1 LPTGPEKDPNDPS
14 TTSFAWDQMIS
25 TWTMV
30 ETILGGTEE
39 MRRAGQLYLPQHE
52 EESDVGYRER
62 LNTNVLFNMTELT
75 LEGLVGRPFS
85 DPVRM
90 NDDVP
95 EPILDITANIDLQ
108 GNDISTFCREWFK
121 EGVSKAFSHVLVDFP
136 ALSEG
141 EKEGRTLADDRKEGR
156 RPYWQLIKPE
166 NLIFASSNVQ
176 TVNGNPREF
185 LTQVRIKEFDVQ
197 TVGFA
202 EVVKERIRVLF
213 PGSFVLFEKQQ
224 KDKRHKEEWAMID
237 QGETGLDFIPLV
249 TFYTNRDGL
258 MMGKSPIED
267 LAHLNIRWWQSN
279 SDQINVLTVSRFPM
293 LAVAGATDVS
303 GSVLR
308 IGPRQLMGTK
318 DPNGRFYFVEHQG
331 KSISAGRQ
339 ELLDLEEQMA
349 SYGAEFLKSKPGSPT
364 ATARALDSAES
375 ITPLQDMTVRF
386 IDAVNTAL
394 DYTASW
400 FKITGEGDTKGG
412 TVSITTDFG
421 PEEIREMDIEFLM
434 NARKVRDI
442 SREAFISEAK
452 RRGLISSDYDSIA
465 DLEQLFFELEALE
478 PLQPLI
484 PGTFD
489 PQEGGEA
496 PEDASAIIE
505 KARRSKE
512 LLEERV
518 KKGKSL

>member
-1 LPTGPEKDPNDPS
+1 LPTGPDKDPNDPS
-14 TTSFAWDQMIS
+14 TTSFAWDSMIA
-25 TWTMV
+25 TWTMI
-30 ETILGGTEE
+30 ETLLGGTEA
-39 MRRAGQLYLPQHE
+39 MRQAGQLYLPQHE
-52 EESDVGYRER
+52 EESDVGYEER

-85 DPVRM
+85 DPVRL

-95 EPILDITANIDLQ
+95 EKIVELTQNIDLQ

-121 EGVSKAFSHVLVDFP
+121 EGVSKAFSHVLIDFP
-136 ALSEG
+136 VLTAE
-141 EKEGRTLADDRKEGR
+141 EREGRTLADDRAEGR

-166 NLIFASSNVQ
+166 NLIFASATVA
-176 TVNGNPREF
+176 TVNGDPREF
-185 LTQVRIKEFDVQ
+185 LTQVRIREFDVE

-213 PGSFVLFEKQQ
+213 PGFFQVFEKQQ
-224 KDKRHKEEWAMID
+224 KDKRHKEEWVLID
-237 QGETGLDFIPLV
+237 EGETGLDFIPLV

-258 MMGKSPIED
+258 MIGKSPIED
-267 LAHLNIRWWQSN
+267 LTHLNVRWWQSN

-303 GSVLR
+303 GSVLK

-331 KSISAGRQ
+331 KSIGAGRQ

-349 SYGAEFLKSKPGSPT
+349 SYGAEFLKRKPGSPT

-375 ITPLQDMTVRF
+375 ITPLQDMTIRF

-394 DYTASW
+394 DFTASW
-400 FKITGEGDTKGG
+400 IGITGKSDIKGG
-412 TVSITTDFG
+412 TVTITTDFG
-421 PEEIREMDIEFLM
+421 PEEIREADIEFLM
-434 NARKVRDI
+434 NARKIRDI
-442 SREAFISEAK
+442 SREAMIAEAK
-452 RRGLISSDYDSIA
+452 RRGLISEDYDSIA
-465 DLEQLFFELEALE
+465 DVKQLFTERILLK

-489 PQEGGEA
+489 PNPAGEDDGVSEA
-496 PEDASAIIE
+496 KVLAELDEA
-505 KARRSKE
+505 KK
-512 LLEERV
+512 LLEET
-518 KKGKSL
+518 ST